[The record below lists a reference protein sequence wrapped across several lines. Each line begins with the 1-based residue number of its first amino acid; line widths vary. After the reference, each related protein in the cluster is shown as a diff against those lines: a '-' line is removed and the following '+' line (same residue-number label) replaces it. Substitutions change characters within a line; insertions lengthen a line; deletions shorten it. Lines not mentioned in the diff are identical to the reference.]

1 MLSITEIKRKLPND
15 FIEEIEKEYSP
26 MVVDKMLASMGE
38 KRTVTIRVN
47 RLKTNRLELMNCLK
61 ERNIKFDC
69 VLWYEDA
76 FVIKNKTEK
85 ELQKLEEFEN
95 GLFYMQSLSSMIPP
109 LVLNPKKN
117 EKILDMTAAPGSKT
131 TQMASMMQNEGSIL
145 ANELDFIRYE
155 RLKYNVEKQGASI
168 VKVVNG
174 RGEKLG
180 EEYSN
185 YFDKVLL
192 DTPCSGEGRFSMLEP
207 RTYRDWS
214 MKKVR
219 ELVKVQK
226 KLWKSAY
233 QALKPNGIMVYST
246 CTINQWENEEILD
259 WAYQNFN
266 MQIEKIKIPI
276 KEIVAAN
283 AEGKEKAIENAIK
296 VLPSKTME
304 GFFVAKIR
312 KKEI

>member
-47 RLKTNRLELMNCLK
+47 RLKTNRLELMDCFK
-61 ERNIKFDC
+61 EKNIKFDS

-168 VKVVNG
+168 VKVING

-266 MQIEKIKIPI
+266 MQIEKIEIPI

-283 AEGKEKAIENAIK
+283 AKGKEKAIENAIK